1 MDRFIVYIDSMKAY
15 PLELRQRIVNAID
28 TGLGTYCEIAEI
40 FQVHES
46 YIYRLLRCR
55 KTRGHLAPLPHGGG
69 AQPKLKEAELKV
81 LTALVQEQP
90 DATLEEFCGQLKKR
104 VKVTVSL
111 PTICRHL
118 QMLRLPSKKKTKFA
132 EEARPKERKAF
143 QKEQATIDAEQLVCL
158 DEFAVHTG
166 MRRRN
171 ARAPQGKRAKVTEPF
186 QQKVKLSVISALF
199 LKGVGATMTIE
210 GSVNGEVFHQYVQ
223 HFLLPELKPGNIVL
237 FDNARIHHKATTI
250 QLLQDAGVKVK
261 HLPAYSPD
269 FNPEENCISKIK
281 TDMRAQKPDTKIKLN
296 NALARSINKVTVKDI
311 HGWYSHCGYTCPRK

>member
-1 MDRFIVYIDSMKAY
+1 MKAY
-15 PLELRQRIVNAID
+15 PLELRQRIVNAVD
-28 TGLGTYCEIAEI
+28 DGLGTYCEIADL

-69 AQPKLKEAELKV
+69 AQPKLKVAELKV

-90 DATLEEFCGQLKKR
+90 DAILEEFRGQLKKR
-104 VKVTVSL
+104 AKVTASR

-118 QMLRLPSKKKTKFA
+118 QKLRLPSKKKTGFA

-143 QKEQATIDAEQLVCL
+143 QKEQTTFDAELMVCL
-158 DEFAVHTG
+158 DEFAIHTG

-171 ARAPQGKRAKVTEPF
+171 ARAPKGKRAKVTEPF
-186 QQKVKLSVISALF
+186 QQEVKLSVISALS

-210 GSVNGEVFHQYVQ
+210 GAVNGEGFHQYVK
-223 HFLLPELKPGNIVL
+223 HVLLPELKPGNMVL
-237 FDNARIHHKATTI
+237 LDNARIHHKAETI
-250 QLLQDAGVKVK
+250 HLLEAASVKVK

-281 TDMRAQKPDTKIKLN
+281 TEMRAQKADTRRKLE
-296 NALARSINKVTVKDI
+296 NALVRACNKVTSKDAY
-311 HGWYSHCGYTCPRK
+311 GWFRHCGYTYPRK

>member
-1 MDRFIVYIDSMKAY
+1 MDRFFVYIPCMKTY
-15 PLELRQRIVNAID
+15 PLELRQRIVDAID
-28 TGLGTYCEIAEI
+28 NNLGTYCEIAEI

-69 AQPKLKEAELKV
+69 AQPILKKAELKV

-90 DATLEEFCGQLKKR
+90 DATLEEFRDQLKKR
-104 VKVTVSL
+104 AKVTASL
-111 PTICRHL
+111 PTVCRHL
-118 QMLRLPSKKKTKFA
+118 QKLRLPSKKKTSFA
-132 EEARPKERKAF
+132 EEARSKERETF
-143 QKEQATIDAEQLVCL
+143 QKEQLTFDAEILICL

-171 ARAPQGKRAKVTEPF
+171 ARAPQGERAKVTEPF
-186 QQKVKLSVISALF
+186 RQEVKLSVISALS

-210 GSVNGEVFHQYVQ
+210 GSVNGEVVHQYVQ

-237 FDNARIHHKATTI
+237 LDNVRFHHKAETI
-250 QLLQDAGVKVK
+250 QLLQAAGVKVK

-281 TDMRAQKPDTKIKLN
+281 TDMRAQKPDTKRKLD
-296 NALARSINKVTVKDI
+296 NALARSINKVTAKDI
-311 HGWYSHCGYTCPRK
+311 HGWYRHCSYTCPRK